1 MARSHVDAARL
12 LADYEY
18 FTTLGKTQAM
28 SHGEGEAAADAS
40 EGGAMDSDV
49 KGEALTVA
57 DSAGSNPAF
66 VPVLVV
72 PGRVVYLEGRDGM
85 MRATVTTAAFQP
97 KSSDCTFQQRY
108 QGRLPPRPHRP

>member
-1 MARSHVDAARL
+1 
-12 LADYEY
+12 
-18 FTTLGKTQAM
+18 
-28 SHGEGEAAADAS
+28 
-40 EGGAMDSDV
+40 MDSDV

-57 DSAGSNPAF
+57 DSVGSNPSF

-97 KSSDCTFQQRY
+97 KSSALVHSSKDRRVASRLGPTG
-108 QGRLPPRPHRP
+108 GRDPWLMLITLVTPG